1 MINDY
6 SPEANIRALYYILSL
21 KLVQGDIVDNMS
33 IMKILKV
40 LQNLYNNF
48 KNNYCLIVYIFSPKE
63 NYFQSEKLMYYIR
76 LITMA
81 ITYR

>member
-33 IMKILKV
+33 IMKI
-40 LQNLYNNF
+40 F
-48 KNNYCLIVYIFSPKE
+48 EGSIEFI
-63 NYFQSEKLMYYIR
+63 
-76 LITMA
+76 
-81 ITYR
+81 